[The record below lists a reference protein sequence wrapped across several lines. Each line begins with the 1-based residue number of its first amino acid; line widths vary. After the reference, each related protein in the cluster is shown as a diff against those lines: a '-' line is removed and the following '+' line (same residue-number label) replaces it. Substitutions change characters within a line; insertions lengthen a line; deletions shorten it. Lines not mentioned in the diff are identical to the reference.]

1 MSTRYSHQPC
11 LPPPHRAKG
20 SPGKRLGAGV
30 DLRVPRPP
38 PSALRACRV
47 RRVQVGCAARCAR
60 SVGHAGLA
68 PRPVDQRLA
77 ASDEA
82 AGGLHRRGLCC
93 TSSAHGH
100 RLPHASRRG
109 LLPRRRLHR
118 VRWGGRAGAH
128 RIAHASP
135 ATAAG
140 PLPRLHCSAC
150 SRDRLALRSWASYSS
165 CSWAARPPPSPW
177 SSQSPLPPPLSR
189 AASRSHCPRPA
200 RARRSSS
207 RPARPAVAAPASSTR
222 RCRPGPRCSVA
233 PSPALRRSTWA

>member
-1 MSTRYSHQPC
+1 MLHHWRVLALVCAFSGLVAFKPSEPFIVVFLRCVKQLSRQEIFKDVYPVLLPVLPAC
-11 LPPPHRAKG
+11 LRRTRAKG
-20 SPGKRLGAGV
+20 SPSKRLGAGV

-47 RRVQVGCAARCAR
+47 RRVPVGCAARCAR

-68 PRPVDQRLA
+68 PRPVDQRLV

-82 AGGLHRRGLCC
+82 AGGLHCRGLCC

-100 RLPHASRRG
+100 CLPHASRRG
-109 LLPRRRLHR
+109 LLPRRRLHC

-150 SRDRLALRSWASYSS
+150 SR
-165 CSWAARPPPSPW
+165 
-177 SSQSPLPPPLSR
+177 
-189 AASRSHCPRPA
+189 
-200 RARRSSS
+200 
-207 RPARPAVAAPASSTR
+207 
-222 RCRPGPRCSVA
+222 CR
-233 PSPALRRSTWA
+233 